1 MQEQDKAKFS
11 TLVTEVLAFY
21 RQDVSRFAMSV
32 WWEACKGFDFEQVA
46 KAFNAHAVDP
56 ERGQF
61 APKPA
66 DVVKALAGTKTDRA
80 RLAWGKAFDAMQRV
94 GAYQSVAF
102 DDPVIH
108 AVIEDLGGWTKVCRS
123 DMEQLSYMEHRFC
136 EAYRAYATRPD
147 VEYPAKLIGEF
158 EAINRH
164 EGRKVAPPILIGNP
178 QKAAEVLR
186 LGGSGQKAQFTLASD
201 VVPALQIEAKQA

>member
-1 MQEQDKAKFS
+1 MQEADKAKFS

-32 WWEACKGFDFEQVA
+32 WWEACKGFDFEQIA
-46 KAFNAHAVDP
+46 KAFNAHALDP

-66 DVVKALAGTKTDRA
+66 DLIRSLQGTKTDRA
-80 RLAWGKAFDAMQRV
+80 RVAWGKAFDAMQQV

-102 DDPVIH
+102 DDPIIH
-108 AVIEDLGGWTKVCRS
+108 AVLEDLGGWTKACRS
-123 DMEQLSYMEHRFC
+123 DLGELSYLEHRFC
-136 EAYRAYATRPD
+136 EAYRAYAGRD
-147 VEYPAKLIGEF
+147 DISYPAKLIGEF

-164 EGRKVAPPILIGNP
+164 EGRKVAPPVLIGDP
-178 QKAAEVLR
+178 EKAKQVLKLGVSGGRTQFTIAGDAMR
-186 LGGSGQKAQFTLASD
+186 LIGSGDKS
-201 VVPALQIEAKQA
+201 

>member
-1 MQEQDKAKFS
+1 MQEADKAKFS

-46 KAFNAHAVDP
+46 KAFNAHALDP

-66 DVVKALAGTKTDRA
+66 DLIKALQGTKTDRA
-80 RLAWGKAFDAMQRV
+80 RMAWGKTFDAMQMV
-94 GAYQSVAF
+94 GAYQSVVF

-108 AVIEDLGGWTKVCRS
+108 CVIEDLGGWTKVCRS
-123 DMEQLSYMEHRFC
+123 DLNELSYLEHRFC
-136 EAYRAYATRPD
+136 EAYRAYSGRTD
-147 VEYPAKLIGEF
+147 LVYPAKLIGEF

-164 EGRKVAPPILIGNP
+164 EGRKVAPPTLIGNP
-178 QKAAEVLR
+178 EKARQVLKV
-186 LGGSGQKAQFTLASD
+186 GSTQGRTQFTLANEA
-201 VVPALQIEAKQA
+201 VPRLQVAQGAA

>member
-1 MQEQDKAKFS
+1 MQESDKAKFS

-21 RQDVSRFAMSV
+21 RQDVSRFAMTV
-32 WWEACKGFDFEQVA
+32 WWEACKGFDFEQVS

-61 APKPA
+61 PPKPA
-66 DVVKALAGTKTDRA
+66 DVVKALHGTKTDRA
-80 RLAWGKAFDAMQRV
+80 RVAWGKAFDAMQRV

-108 AVIEDLGGWTKVCRS
+108 AVIEDLGGWTKLCRS
-123 DMEQLSYMEHRFC
+123 DLNDLSYLEHRFC
-136 EAYRAYATRPD
+136 EAYRAYSGRAD
-147 VEYPAKLIGEF
+147 LVYPARLIGEF

-164 EGRKVAPPILIGNP
+164 EGRRVAPPVLIGNP
-178 QKAAEVLR
+178 ERAAEVMR
-186 LGGSGQKAQFTLASD
+186 LGGTGPKTQITIASA
-201 VVPALQIEAKQA
+201 VVPALARLEQQQ

>member
-1 MQEQDKAKFS
+1 MQESDKAKFS

-21 RQDVSRFAMSV
+21 RQDVSRFAISV
-32 WWEACKGFDFEQVA
+32 WWQACGGFDFEQVS

-66 DVVKALAGTKTDRA
+66 DIVKALAGTKTDRA
-80 RLAWGKAFDAMQRV
+80 RVAWGKAFDAMQRI
-94 GAYQSVAF
+94 GAYRSVAF

-123 DMEQLSYMEHRFC
+123 DMEELGHLERRFC
-136 EAYRAYATRPD
+136 EAYRAYSGRPD
-147 VEYPAKLIGEF
+147 MAFPAKLIGEF

-164 EGRKVAPPILIGNP
+164 EGRKVAPPVLIGDP
-178 QKAAEVLR
+178 QKAADVLR
-186 LGGSGQKAQFTLASD
+186 LGGDGAKTKFTLASA
-201 VVPALQIEAKQA
+201 VIPALQLEGKQA